1 MLKQKSH
8 KITITPRISWE
19 EPWNLE
25 KAMGV
30 CGVSL
35 RPHESQPGFDMFW
48 TWPGLAWSSAIATQ
62 QTSGNTGLK
71 YMVI

>member
-1 MLKQKSH
+1 MGDAEA
-8 KITITPRISWE
+8 KITFTPRISWE

-30 CGVSL
+30 LSGETPFVPMRL
-35 RPHESQPGFDMFW
+35 GPGFDMFW

-62 QTSGNTGLK
+62 QTSGNTGL
-71 YMVI
+71 